1 MATKLQRITQL
12 SYDSTKELSSQSK
25 WADFLSSAAWHYKY
39 PFEDQVLIYAQRPDA
54 TACADFDTWS
64 TKLNRRIN
72 RGAKGIALL
81 REQGNEY
88 FLDHVFDI
96 SDTTPRTRNAV
107 IRLWE
112 YNDKY
117 DDAIIET
124 LENTFGE
131 LKITTTLTDA
141 IICAAHNAVE
151 DNKADYLSE
160 LRYTKGDSFLADLDE
175 LNVDVEFQQ
184 TAEASVAYM
193 IMQRMGLHPEEVF
206 DNEEFRHIIDFNT
219 IETMSVLGN
228 AVSEISEQALREI
241 SSTIVAEA
249 KKEQQQ
255 AKIFAENKNVEYN
268 NVKEE
273 TQPQIHTERNDI
285 NDRGNLQER
294 ERASDTELG
303 STEER
308 TPDRQIR
315 NDEEEISQ
323 AEQTEPLFSN
333 DDSRNI
339 DEPSSRNRQNSEG
352 TGRGNG
358 TEDGEIGGR
367 DGETESGE
375 SAEVDRLDEQPQTFR
390 RRSSPQTVSS
400 QLSLFDLIEDEDVA
414 VSMAREVERLNNI
427 RPAFSI
433 SQEIIDK
440 VLSDGT
446 NEKES
451 LLMISA
457 EFSKNKPLADK
468 VEFLKDHYGIDGK
481 GFIFDGRKVTAWW
494 NKDGM
499 KISYGSSIRD
509 NFTQELSWEDVARR
523 IDELLDIGRFAPSN
537 ILLQIDDYIYTKT
550 AQNFWYMYRDLNYD
564 DYPELR
570 ELFTDK
576 AFERKGGFPED
587 VKRLKEFLKTSAGL
601 DMTKT
606 AVQKV
611 CDMRDEGKD
620 VTRFWYIN
628 PHETNKMLE
637 DLYIVRKQYTSQSLS
652 YVPPA
657 RFITEDEIDNI
668 FRGGTGM
675 QDGRYRVY
683 NYFAEHP
690 DKQERI
696 AFLKKE
702 YGTEGSYNGKR
713 NEDHDGKGIR
723 FSRGQLGNPVAE
735 VHIKWNEAE
744 KRIDK
749 LIKQGRYLTQ
759 KDIINIPDYERHEVA
774 SSIYYAFQN
783 RIQDGQYRPYP
794 SDMDYYGDAMKAI
807 AEKIKLPEQ
816 MEEIFEEINIAL
828 SETPHDDRNYKW
840 RIEARDTLEKYMEGN
855 FNLFPGI
862 DRPAPNSVK
871 DLKEAMR
878 VINEYS
884 KEEFEGDETDFSD
897 LTSVSLA
904 FTETEDGKHYIDVE
918 ADLINHKIIRS
929 IDNQLVEEHKYGSLS
944 ELTEKELYGMSF
956 DDLVYFTDEQLAP
969 FYKSPD
975 ALMEEANMLQDFF
988 IYSKAD
994 DIAVSVQNE
1003 TVVAADGENEWKG
1016 KEIYDFILNE
1026 MLALGEDGTLADGLT
1041 VPEDMLEFIKKTGV
1055 EKYSVIIDTVKEEPE
1070 HEVFADFLAR
1080 IHAEDDGKTVA
1091 LLPFG
1096 DFYESYGA
1104 DAESIA
1110 KALDFQTTHK
1120 TVEGVEYALC
1130 GFPKHRL
1137 EENVNVLT
1145 EKGFDVILV
1154 DDDGN
1159 PHKIISREK
1168 ALNNTSEPTTPLWDE
1183 GTAMR
1188 VAQEEWEKA
1197 TRPPVHRPTYEQRNY
1212 NFLREFAPDVLQGNV
1227 RYALYESQGFMPIHI
1242 NRLSEDTI
1250 SISHTYEQNGDLMY
1264 DPEMVF
1270 ELDEE
1275 NGALKPI
1282 EYRQDNLGIYQVV
1295 GENVNDRDLSSFA
1308 VEWFKNISNQGF
1320 HLAQER
1326 LDYNFED
1333 IVVSYNEKGEVVDVE
1348 GEENAVAM
1356 YIEENEIEFPPD
1368 EAVEL
1373 LGEELTLDDRRFIVD
1388 SVNNDFGTVNL
1399 KDITFQDNVG
1409 FPIFRRESID
1419 FVKAALKQQNET
1431 EKIVPKFE
1439 KVKPSKVANTVVYP
1453 EIPMAQRTNFVIDND
1468 ELGYGSAK
1476 EKFRKNMEAIRVLK
1490 ECEFDHRLATPEE
1503 QKILSEYVGW
1513 GGLSD
1518 AFDETKS
1525 NWADEFRQLTTALSP
1540 EEYDGARASTLT
1552 SHYTSPVIIKSMYK
1566 ALENMG
1572 FSQGNI
1578 LEPSCGIGN
1587 FMGLV
1592 PESMADSKI
1601 YGIEID
1607 SITGRIAQQLYQR
1620 NSVAIQGYEDTTL
1633 PDSFFDVAIGNVP
1646 FGDYK
1651 LSDKKYNKHNFLIHD
1666 YFFAKTL
1673 DKVRPGGIIAFIT
1686 SSGTMDKRNSKVRQ
1700 YIAQRADL
1708 VGAIRLPNNAFLK
1721 NAGTEVTADIL
1732 FLQKRDRMTDIM
1744 PDWVNLATL
1753 ENGITVNQYFA
1764 DNPDMILGE
1773 MEMVSGPF
1781 GPTPTCTPIEG
1792 ADLSQQLNDAIQNIH
1807 ATITEYEIDDISN
1820 DEDMSIPAD
1829 PNVRNFSYTVVD
1841 GDVYFR
1847 ENSLMRKVDL
1857 NATAINRIKGMIS
1870 IRDCVRELIEYQTE
1884 GYSDFEIKQ
1893 QQDKLNKLYDDFTK
1907 KYGLINSRGNGMAF
1921 SDDSSY
1927 FLLCSLEVLDEN
1939 GELERKADMFTK
1951 RTIGAKQEITKVD
1964 TASEALAVSLGEK
1977 AKIDMEFMTSLT
1989 GKSEEELYDD
1999 LKGVIFMNPHYEPGS
2014 IYEPA
2019 YLTADEYLSGNVR
2032 EKLSVVKGIATNDS
2046 DYKINV
2052 EALEKVQPKDLSAS
2066 EITVRL
2072 GSTWIPQEDIKDFVF
2087 ELLSPGYYARDKIDV
2102 KYSNITGEWSISNK
2116 SFDKGVKATNTFGTH
2131 RINAYKIIEES
2142 LNLKDVRIFDYV
2154 EDAEGRKKPV
2164 LNKKETTIA
2173 QQKQDLIKAE
2183 FDNWIWKNPDRR
2195 ERLTKLYNEKF
2206 NSTRPREYDGSHIT
2220 FSGMNPEIVLRKHQ
2234 QDAVARIMYGGNS
2247 LLGHV
2252 VGAGKTWTMVAAAME
2267 SKRLG
2272 LCNKSLFVVPN
2283 HLTEQWAS
2291 EFLQLYPAANI
2302 LVATKKDFETKNRKK
2317 FCGRIATGDYD
2328 AVIIGHSQFEKIP
2341 MSFER
2346 QVAILERQKD
2356 EIMNGIIEAKAQK
2369 AERFTIKQ
2377 LEKSKKSI
2385 ETKLAKLNDQS
2396 RKDDVVTFEE
2406 LGVDR
2411 IFIDEAHYY
2420 KNLYL
2425 YTKMRNVGGIAQTEA
2440 QKSSDLFMKT
2450 QYLDEITGGKGVI
2463 FATGTPVSN
2472 SMVELYTM
2480 QRYLQYNALRDKNL
2494 QHFDA
2499 WASTFGETIT
2509 AIELAPEGTG
2519 YRAKT
2524 RFAKFFNLPELM
2536 AMFKDVA
2543 DIQTAD
2549 MLNLPTPEP
2558 HYKTIAVEPTEIQKD
2573 MVSELADRAE
2583 KVRNKMVDPSID
2595 NMLKITN
2602 DGRKLALDQRLIN
2615 PLLPDDENSK
2625 VSACAREVFELWEQ
2639 TSYIKGTQ
2647 LVFCDLSTPK
2657 NDGTFNVYTDIRDKL
2672 IANGVPEHEIEFI
2685 HNADTE
2691 VKKKDLFSK
2700 VRKGDVRV
2708 LLGST
2713 PKMGAGTNVQRL
2725 LYASHDLDCPWR
2737 PADLEQRAGRII
2749 RQGNTNPDVHIRR
2762 YVTKDTFDSYM
2773 WQLVENKQKFI
2784 SQIMTSKSP
2793 VRSAEDIDET
2803 ALSYAEIKALATGNP
2818 YIKEKMDLDTQ
2829 VAKLKLIK
2837 SSFMSQKY
2845 ELEDKVIKEYPRTI
2859 ADLTERIKGFEGDI
2873 AITQKYPKQED
2884 KFYPM
2889 TIDGLPYT
2897 DKEKAGTALLER
2909 CKKMTSPEP
2918 TPIGDYRGFSM
2929 DLSFDTTTKV
2939 FYVSL
2944 KGHLSH
2950 KVELGTDVFGNLQ
2963 RLDNALEG
2971 LPKRLEIIK
2980 DNLEETKKQFET
2992 AKIESQKEFPQEAEL
3007 QAKIERL
3014 AEVDALLNMDKKDHE
3029 GADLGEPDENEIPLK
3044 KVVGL
3049 ER

>member
-25 WADFLSSAAWHYKY
+25 WTDFLNSAAWHYKY

-96 SDTTPRTRNAV
+96 SDTTPRTRNAS

-112 YNDKY
+112 YNEKY

-131 LKITTTLTDA
+131 LKITTKLTDA

-175 LNVDVEFQQ
+175 LNVDVEFQK

-294 ERASDTELG
+294 ERDSDTELG

-308 TPDRQIR
+308 TSDRQIR

-702 YGTEGSYNGKR
+702 YGTGGSYNGKR

-944 ELTEKELYGMSF
+944 ELTEKELY
-956 DDLVYFTDEQLAP
+956 
-969 FYKSPD
+969 
-975 ALMEEANMLQDFF
+975 
-988 IYSKAD
+988 
-994 DIAVSVQNE
+994 
-1003 TVVAADGENEWKG
+1003 
-1016 KEIYDFILNE
+1016 
-1026 MLALGEDGTLADGLT
+1026 
-1041 VPEDMLEFIKKTGV
+1041 
-1055 EKYSVIIDTVKEEPE
+1055 
-1070 HEVFADFLAR
+1070 
-1080 IHAEDDGKTVA
+1080 
-1091 LLPFG
+1091 
-1096 DFYESYGA
+1096 
-1104 DAESIA
+1104 
-1110 KALDFQTTHK
+1110 
-1120 TVEGVEYALC
+1120 
-1130 GFPKHRL
+1130 
-1137 EENVNVLT
+1137 
-1145 EKGFDVILV
+1145 
-1154 DDDGN
+1154 
-1159 PHKIISREK
+1159 
-1168 ALNNTSEPTTPLWDE
+1168 
-1183 GTAMR
+1183 
-1188 VAQEEWEKA
+1188 
-1197 TRPPVHRPTYEQRNY
+1197 
-1212 NFLREFAPDVLQGNV
+1212 
-1227 RYALYESQGFMPIHI
+1227 
-1242 NRLSEDTI
+1242 
-1250 SISHTYEQNGDLMY
+1250 
-1264 DPEMVF
+1264 
-1270 ELDEE
+1270 
-1275 NGALKPI
+1275 
-1282 EYRQDNLGIYQVV
+1282 
-1295 GENVNDRDLSSFA
+1295 
-1308 VEWFKNISNQGF
+1308 
-1320 HLAQER
+1320 
-1326 LDYNFED
+1326 
-1333 IVVSYNEKGEVVDVE
+1333 
-1348 GEENAVAM
+1348 
-1356 YIEENEIEFPPD
+1356 
-1368 EAVEL
+1368 
-1373 LGEELTLDDRRFIVD
+1373 
-1388 SVNNDFGTVNL
+1388 
-1399 KDITFQDNVG
+1399 
-1409 FPIFRRESID
+1409 
-1419 FVKAALKQQNET
+1419 
-1431 EKIVPKFE
+1431 
-1439 KVKPSKVANTVVYP
+1439 
-1453 EIPMAQRTNFVIDND
+1453 
-1468 ELGYGSAK
+1468 
-1476 EKFRKNMEAIRVLK
+1476 
-1490 ECEFDHRLATPEE
+1490 
-1503 QKILSEYVGW
+1503 
-1513 GGLSD
+1513 
-1518 AFDETKS
+1518 
-1525 NWADEFRQLTTALSP
+1525 
-1540 EEYDGARASTLT
+1540 
-1552 SHYTSPVIIKSMYK
+1552 
-1566 ALENMG
+1566 
-1572 FSQGNI
+1572 
-1578 LEPSCGIGN
+1578 
-1587 FMGLV
+1587 
-1592 PESMADSKI
+1592 
-1601 YGIEID
+1601 
-1607 SITGRIAQQLYQR
+1607 QR

-1646 FGDYK
+1646 FGYYK

-1673 DKVRPGGIIAFIT
+1673 DKVRPGG
-1686 SSGTMDKRNSKVRQ
+1686 N
-1700 YIAQRADL
+1700 
-1708 VGAIRLPNNAFLK
+1708 
-1721 NAGTEVTADIL
+1721 
-1732 FLQKRDRMTDIM
+1732 
-1744 PDWVNLATL
+1744 
-1753 ENGITVNQYFA
+1753 
-1764 DNPDMILGE
+1764 
-1773 MEMVSGPF
+1773 
-1781 GPTPTCTPIEG
+1781 
-1792 ADLSQQLNDAIQNIH
+1792 
-1807 ATITEYEIDDISN
+1807 
-1820 DEDMSIPAD
+1820 
-1829 PNVRNFSYTVVD
+1829 
-1841 GDVYFR
+1841 
-1847 ENSLMRKVDL
+1847 
-1857 NATAINRIKGMIS
+1857 
-1870 IRDCVRELIEYQTE
+1870 
-1884 GYSDFEIKQ
+1884 
-1893 QQDKLNKLYDDFTK
+1893 
-1907 KYGLINSRGNGMAF
+1907 
-1921 SDDSSY
+1921 
-1927 FLLCSLEVLDEN
+1927 
-1939 GELERKADMFTK
+1939 
-1951 RTIGAKQEITKVD
+1951 
-1964 TASEALAVSLGEK
+1964 
-1977 AKIDMEFMTSLT
+1977 
-1989 GKSEEELYDD
+1989 
-1999 LKGVIFMNPHYEPGS
+1999 
-2014 IYEPA
+2014 
-2019 YLTADEYLSGNVR
+2019 
-2032 EKLSVVKGIATNDS
+2032 
-2046 DYKINV
+2046 
-2052 EALEKVQPKDLSAS
+2052 
-2066 EITVRL
+2066 
-2072 GSTWIPQEDIKDFVF
+2072 
-2087 ELLSPGYYARDKIDV
+2087 
-2102 KYSNITGEWSISNK
+2102 
-2116 SFDKGVKATNTFGTH
+2116 
-2131 RINAYKIIEES
+2131 
-2142 LNLKDVRIFDYV
+2142 
-2154 EDAEGRKKPV
+2154 
-2164 LNKKETTIA
+2164 
-2173 QQKQDLIKAE
+2173 
-2183 FDNWIWKNPDRR
+2183 
-2195 ERLTKLYNEKF
+2195 
-2206 NSTRPREYDGSHIT
+2206 
-2220 FSGMNPEIVLRKHQ
+2220 LRK
-2234 QDAVARIMYGGNS
+2234 R
-2247 LLGHV
+2247 
-2252 VGAGKTWTMVAAAME
+2252 
-2267 SKRLG
+2267 
-2272 LCNKSLFVVPN
+2272 
-2283 HLTEQWAS
+2283 
-2291 EFLQLYPAANI
+2291 
-2302 LVATKKDFETKNRKK
+2302 
-2317 FCGRIATGDYD
+2317 
-2328 AVIIGHSQFEKIP
+2328 
-2341 MSFER
+2341 
-2346 QVAILERQKD
+2346 
-2356 EIMNGIIEAKAQK
+2356 
-2369 AERFTIKQ
+2369 
-2377 LEKSKKSI
+2377 
-2385 ETKLAKLNDQS
+2385 
-2396 RKDDVVTFEE
+2396 
-2406 LGVDR
+2406 
-2411 IFIDEAHYY
+2411 
-2420 KNLYL
+2420 
-2425 YTKMRNVGGIAQTEA
+2425 
-2440 QKSSDLFMKT
+2440 
-2450 QYLDEITGGKGVI
+2450 
-2463 FATGTPVSN
+2463 
-2472 SMVELYTM
+2472 
-2480 QRYLQYNALRDKNL
+2480 
-2494 QHFDA
+2494 
-2499 WASTFGETIT
+2499 
-2509 AIELAPEGTG
+2509 
-2519 YRAKT
+2519 
-2524 RFAKFFNLPELM
+2524 
-2536 AMFKDVA
+2536 
-2543 DIQTAD
+2543 
-2549 MLNLPTPEP
+2549 
-2558 HYKTIAVEPTEIQKD
+2558 
-2573 MVSELADRAE
+2573 
-2583 KVRNKMVDPSID
+2583 
-2595 NMLKITN
+2595 
-2602 DGRKLALDQRLIN
+2602 
-2615 PLLPDDENSK
+2615 
-2625 VSACAREVFELWEQ
+2625 
-2639 TSYIKGTQ
+2639 
-2647 LVFCDLSTPK
+2647 
-2657 NDGTFNVYTDIRDKL
+2657 
-2672 IANGVPEHEIEFI
+2672 
-2685 HNADTE
+2685 
-2691 VKKKDLFSK
+2691 
-2700 VRKGDVRV
+2700 
-2708 LLGST
+2708 
-2713 PKMGAGTNVQRL
+2713 
-2725 LYASHDLDCPWR
+2725 
-2737 PADLEQRAGRII
+2737 
-2749 RQGNTNPDVHIRR
+2749 
-2762 YVTKDTFDSYM
+2762 
-2773 WQLVENKQKFI
+2773 
-2784 SQIMTSKSP
+2784 
-2793 VRSAEDIDET
+2793 
-2803 ALSYAEIKALATGNP
+2803 
-2818 YIKEKMDLDTQ
+2818 
-2829 VAKLKLIK
+2829 
-2837 SSFMSQKY
+2837 
-2845 ELEDKVIKEYPRTI
+2845 
-2859 ADLTERIKGFEGDI
+2859 
-2873 AITQKYPKQED
+2873 
-2884 KFYPM
+2884 
-2889 TIDGLPYT
+2889 
-2897 DKEKAGTALLER
+2897 
-2909 CKKMTSPEP
+2909 
-2918 TPIGDYRGFSM
+2918 
-2929 DLSFDTTTKV
+2929 
-2939 FYVSL
+2939 
-2944 KGHLSH
+2944 
-2950 KVELGTDVFGNLQ
+2950 
-2963 RLDNALEG
+2963 
-2971 LPKRLEIIK
+2971 
-2980 DNLEETKKQFET
+2980 
-2992 AKIESQKEFPQEAEL
+2992 
-3007 QAKIERL
+3007 
-3014 AEVDALLNMDKKDHE
+3014 
-3029 GADLGEPDENEIPLK
+3029 
-3044 KVVGL
+3044 
-3049 ER
+3049 